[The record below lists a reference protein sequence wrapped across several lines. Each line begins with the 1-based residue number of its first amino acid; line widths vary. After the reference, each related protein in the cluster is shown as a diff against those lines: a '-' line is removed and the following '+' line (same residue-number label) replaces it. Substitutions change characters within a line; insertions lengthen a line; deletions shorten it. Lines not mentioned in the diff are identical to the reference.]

1 MNKPLALYHVA
12 AKRADSDSGG
22 AKYGPFDTDA
32 FSTTLQR
39 GL

>member
-12 AKRADSDSGG
+12 AMRADSNSGG
-22 AKYGPFDTDA
+22 ARYGPFDTDV
-32 FSTTLQR
+32 FSMTLQS